1 MKGTDCKTAGC
12 SGGGEAHGGGTIR
25 MGPGQ
30 VRWSLPGGHLR
41 LQWVQ
46 KVQQREETGTQLVT
60 LVRPGHVG
68 HFLEEVLVCERSVA
82 WKGRSVVFCE
92 R

>member
-1 MKGTDCKTAGC
+1 MEEVPFVWGPDR
-12 SGGGEAHGGGTIR
+12 GGEVCLEDTCGFSGFRRCSSGR
-25 MGPGQ
+25 
-30 VRWSLPGGHLR
+30 R
-41 LQWVQ
+41 
-46 KVQQREETGTQLVT
+46 TGTQLVT